1 MSSSPVLTELVSG
14 DNAIILGTLGDPTGD
29 SVVDICDIRL
39 CYQIAL
45 GLVEGSAYEKAMCD
59 IDGDGD
65 VDQGDAELII
75 AQLRG

>member
-45 GLVEGSAYEKAMCD
+45 GLVELDVYHLAACD
-59 IDGDGD
+59 LDGDGD
-65 VDQGDAELII
+65 VDQEDVALTIT
-75 AQLRG
+75 AL